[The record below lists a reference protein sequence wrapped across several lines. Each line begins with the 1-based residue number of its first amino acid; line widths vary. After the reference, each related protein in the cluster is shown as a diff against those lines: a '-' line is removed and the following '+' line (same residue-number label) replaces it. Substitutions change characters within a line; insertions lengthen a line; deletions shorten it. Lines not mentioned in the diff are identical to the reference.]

1 MVFKEHENGLGN
13 SMVTEDS
20 KKFSEF
26 LRKKALW
33 ARKEALNIHRIAQET
48 RIASSLSCV
57 EIFVTLYYGKVL
69 NFDPS
74 NITWEGRD
82 RLIISKGHGAISL
95 YPILAD
101 LGYFDKQELNN
112 VCKEGS
118 FLGGIPDPI
127 VPGFETINGS
137 LGHGL
142 GVACGISLALKR
154 KNKSETV
161 FVLLGDGELYEGSVW
176 EAIMFAGE
184 HRLDNMVV
192 ILDNNKVCM
201 LDYCK
206 NILDMEPLD
215 EKFNAFK
222 WDVKVVNGHD
232 VEQLYN
238 TLLTLKGEKN
248 NKPKLL
254 IANTVKGKGVPSLE
268 TDSLSHVKSLPHNEI
283 DEIIAGLQ

>member
-1 MVFKEHENGLGN
+1 MNNMLTDE
-13 SMVTEDS
+13 S
-20 KKFSEF
+20 KNFIEF
-26 LRKKALW
+26 LRKKALRV
-33 ARKEALNIHRIAQET
+33 RKETLNIHRIAQET
-48 RIASSLSCV
+48 RLASSLSCV
-57 EIFVTLYYGKVL
+57 EIFVVLYYGKVL
-69 NFDPS
+69 NYDPS
-74 NITWEGRD
+74 NIKWDGRD
-82 RLIISKGHGAISL
+82 RFIISKGHGAISF

-101 LGYFDKQELNN
+101 LGYFDMQELSK

-118 FLGGIPDPI
+118 FLGGIPDSI
-127 VPGFETINGS
+127 IPGFETINGS

-154 KNKSETV
+154 KKKKEKV

-184 HRLDNMVV
+184 HKLDNLVV
-192 ILDNNKVCM
+192 VLDNNKVCM

-206 NILDMEPLD
+206 NILDMEPLE
-215 EKFNAFK
+215 EKFKAFK

-232 VEQLYN
+232 VDQLYN
-238 TLLTLKGEKN
+238 TLLTMKEEKN

-254 IANTVKGKGVPSLE
+254 IANTVKGKGVPRLE
-268 TDSLSHVKSLPHNEI
+268 TDSLSHVKSLASNEI